1 MNERGTRGAPDP
13 ADLAR
18 LEQQLRENP
27 RSTVYAEVADAYLR
41 AGRATDAVDVC
52 HRGLVHHA
60 EHVPGR
66 LALARALVTQG
77 QHKEAQAELLK
88 VVKLDR
94 QCNDAFILL
103 GEVLMHR
110 GDFERAQ
117 AILAHAHE
125 LDPDDPNVME
135 LLKRARDRVPPPST
149 PAPEAH
155 PDLRDDEGD
164 SDLITIVQDDKKP
177 VAPPP
182 PKPVA
187 SAKVPPP
194 AAKSPA
200 PAAKPP
206 APKAPPAPPP
216 KGPPPV
222 KNASGP
228 VAKSPPPAPK
238 NASGP
243 IPAAIPRSP
252 SGSMPAAPKSAT
264 GSSPTPK
271 KKAAFEEEPT
281 KVADDDYVA
290 EQMKKIESAWEKEL
304 DASTEIPRAAAGA
317 PLATSGEFD
326 EDAPTKNASP
336 SAAAEFAHELTTK
349 KAPPP
354 AQLIAAATPP
364 KRTQHGLPGVA
375 AGPPPVPAAIEP
387 AKPAR
392 PDGTVEVISR
402 DVVDEKT
409 TPGRSRATE
418 DSFGASPTRT
428 VDKSRGFAAPPP
440 STEPSIRIED
450 DEDGIPQMLKGPP
463 PEKVEFPAR
472 EPPMPREPSSP
483 KMPYPPAPSAPMH
496 AEAAFRAAAIGMTP
510 ARGKAAQHTTKMP
523 LDERPEA
530 VPQPP
535 ARTGSQPPRN
545 APQLTGDPVLNAILG
560 GGQLDFPGVERRV
573 TPKDPTLTTREE
585 QAFNLRRG
593 RSFLMLWIGLV
604 AIGVGAGSAG
614 FYTWYQRS
622 HEIAARY
629 ADAVEKIRLGAW
641 DTYQKAREDY
651 VAIIKLDGKD
661 DKAACELAATHA
673 LVMLDY
679 GEEEAIVATMN
690 RRAVQ
695 QIEKHKN
702 PNPPAACA
710 VAQAALNIRAGE
722 LDKARETLV
731 KAQASHADEAR
742 LPYIAALARV
752 STGEDKEARE
762 LLQES
767 LKKDARYVPA
777 LVALGNLYSDTG
789 DFDRADEAY
798 RKALAI
804 APEHPR
810 AVLGRALLRI
820 DRGQDLDRAV
830 ADLNVTLQKSADQS
844 PPMAAWRKL
853 GLGELHIRLG
863 DANKAA
869 QDLDAA
875 AKGGLEDGRFQVRL
889 ARARLDQ
896 GKISDAER
904 LLKKVALKRGR
915 DPQIETLDAEIALA
929 KGFEDR
935 VVAALTGKQG
945 GPPRSRIAL
954 GRAYYA
960 TGKQREAAE
969 VLESALKDLPEDTTA
984 LVYRA
989 LVRAASG
996 DGQVADRELEKL
1008 ARASASTLPRYA
1020 LGKLAMDKGDLERA
1034 RTHLE
1039 AAMTGNPE
1047 TYRAALLLAK
1057 IHEKK
1062 NRTGEAIK
1070 ALEKAV
1076 ADNASFV
1083 PAHVELGRLDVE
1095 VGRWRAGRTELK
1107 AAVELGKA
1115 DGDLLLALAR
1125 AQAELG
1131 FTDDVQNTLSQASE
1145 KGASSQK
1152 VEQLRA
1158 VAASWDAGA
1167 APAAAKKLEAMRK
1180 ASPRDVRLLVDIGTA
1195 WRRAGMAKPAEQAFD
1210 TALKIDPD
1218 NVDARLGLAK
1228 LRLLAGDGTRA
1239 VAAYSAAEAS
1249 YHKRSYLAQE
1259 KLVEAKIG
1267 MGRAYLLPGAEHASD
1282 KARKALEEAVA
1293 TDPED
1298 PEAQYYLGRL
1308 YLDIKET
1315 ARAKDALA
1323 RAVELDPQFADAHY
1337 FLAEA
1342 IRDNDHGRAKRAY
1355 EKYCELAPKGE
1366 HFKAAKKALES
1377 LQ

>member
-1 MNERGTRGAPDP
+1 
-13 ADLAR
+13 LAR

-41 AGRATDAVDVC
+41 AGRPADAVEVC

-94 QCNDAFILL
+94 QCNEAFILL

-110 GDFERAQ
+110 GDYERAG

-125 LDPDDPNVME
+125 LDPDDANVMD
-135 LLKRARDRVPPPST
+135 LLKRARDRVPPPAT
-149 PAPEAH
+149 PAPGAH
-155 PDLRDDEGD
+155 PDVQDDESD

-187 SAKVPPP
+187 AAKAPPPP

-200 PAAKPP
+200 PKV
-206 APKAPPAPPP
+206 PPP
-216 KGPPPV
+216 TPSKNPPP

-228 VAKSPPPAPK
+228 VAKSPVPVPK
-238 NASGP
+238 NTSGP
-243 IPAAIPRSP
+243 VPAAVRSAT
-252 SGSMPAAPKSAT
+252 GSMAAAPKSST
-264 GSSPTPK
+264 GASPTPK

-304 DASTEIPRAAAGA
+304 DASTEIPRAVAGA
-317 PLATSGEFD
+317 PLSTSGEFD
-326 EDAPTKNASP
+326 EDAPTRQATP
-336 SAAAEFAHELTTK
+336 AAAAEFAHELTTR
-349 KAPPP
+349 KAAPP
-354 AQLIAAATPP
+354 AQLVAAATPP
-364 KRTQHGLPGVA
+364 RRKTDGALPGVA
-375 AGPPPVPAAIEP
+375 AGPPAVPAISVEP
-387 AKPAR
+387 TTPDR

-402 DVVDEKT
+402 DVVEEAT

-418 DSFGASPTRT
+418 DSFGATPTKT

-450 DEDGIPQMLKGPP
+450 DEEGIPQMLKAPQ
-463 PEKVEFPAR
+463 PERVEFGGR
-472 EPPMPREPSSP
+472 EPPMPRESPHAREPSSP
-483 KMPYPPAPSAPMH
+483 RMPYPPAPSAPMH

-510 ARGKAAQHTTKMP
+510 ARGKASQHTTKLP
-523 LDERPEA
+523 PEERPEA
-530 VPQPP
+530 IPQPP

-545 APQLTGDPVLNAILG
+545 APQLTSDPVLNAILG

-593 RSFLMLWIGLV
+593 RSFLMLWIGLI
-604 AIGVGAGSAG
+604 AIAVGAGSAG
-614 FYTWYQRS
+614 FYTWYQRT
-622 HEIAARY
+622 HEAAARY
-629 ADAVEKIRLGAW
+629 QDAVEKIRLGGW
-641 DTYQKAREDY
+641 DSYQKAREDY
-651 VAIIKLDGKD
+651 VAIIKLDSKD

-679 GEEEAIVATMN
+679 GEDEGIVATMN
-690 RRAVQ
+690 RRAEQ
-695 QIEKHKN
+695 QLEKHHN
-702 PNPPAACA
+702 QNPPAACA
-710 VAQAALNIRAGE
+710 VAQAALNIRRGE
-722 LDKARETLV
+722 LDKARDTIV
-731 KAQASHADEAR
+731 KAVASHADEAR
-742 LPYIAALARV
+742 LPYVAALARV
-752 STGEDKEARE
+752 STGEDKEARD
-762 LLQES
+762 LLQDAI
-767 LKKDARYVPA
+767 KKDARYVPA

-830 ADLNVTLQKSADQS
+830 ADLNVTLQKWADQS

-863 DANKAA
+863 DAEKAA

-875 AKGGLEDGRFQVRL
+875 QKGNMEDGRFQVRL

-904 LLKKVALKRGR
+904 LLRKVAQRRAR

-1039 AAMTGNPE
+1039 AACTGNPE
-1047 TYRAALLLAK
+1047 TYRAALLLAR

-1076 ADNASFV
+1076 SDNASFV

-1115 DGDLLLALAR
+1115 DGELLLALAR

-1131 FTDDVQNTLSQASE
+1131 FTDDVQKTLSQASE

-1152 VEQLRA
+1152 IEQLRA
-1158 VAASWDAGA
+1158 VAASWDANA

-1180 ASPRDVRLLVDIGTA
+1180 GAPRDVRLLVDIGTA

-1210 TALKIDPD
+1210 TALKIDAD
-1218 NVDARLGLAK
+1218 SVDARLGMAK
-1228 LRLLAGDGTRA
+1228 LRLLAGDGPRA
-1239 VAAYSAAEAS
+1239 VAAYSAAETS
-1249 YHKRSYLAQE
+1249 YRKRSYLAQE
-1259 KLVEAKIG
+1259 KLVEAKVGI
-1267 MGRAYLLPGAEHASD
+1267 GRAYLLPGAEHASD
-1282 KARKALEEAVA
+1282 KARKAFEEAVA

-1315 ARAKDALA
+1315 GRAKDALA

-1337 FLAEA
+1337 YLAEA
-1342 IRDNDHGRAKRAY
+1342 IRENDHGRAKRAY